1 MQIDTSSIMN
11 FKIEE
16 KERAHGFLDGLKK
29 IFSNISKLILIIFL
43 LPVIMITWFTNKFK
57 KQNKPTPSQKWEVF
71 IETNI
76 IKLSRHFINEND
88 CPEDLDYPEISND
101 IYLFKIKSES
111 VSENLE
117 DKYFYHNYTETE
129 NGIYLISFNHTGH
142 GMTLWFISKKTA
154 EVEAVKELL
163 PNWWD
168 LSIKGKNVILKATGR
183 NRDYHIEVKEQA
195 VIC

>member
-1 MQIDTSSIMN
+1 MIAQ
-11 FKIEE
+11 KIW
-16 KERAHGFLDGLKK
+16 
-29 IFSNISKLILIIFL
+29 
-43 LPVIMITWFTNKFK
+43 T
-57 KQNKPTPSQKWEVF
+57 TPK
-71 IETNI
+71 
-76 IKLSRHFINEND
+76 
-88 CPEDLDYPEISND
+88 ISND
-101 IYLFKIKSES
+101 IYLFKIKSEQ

-117 DKYFYHNYTETE
+117 DKFFYHNYTETE

-168 LSIKGKNVILKATGR
+168 LSFKGKNVILKATGR

-195 VIC
+195 VIR